1 MEPEYDRFSTPIP
14 GQSLTEE
21 PGKWS
26 WDKPPKFASLEESA
40 DATMEKLFSD
50 KNTKNVIMMLEAGVP
65 VEGIARS
72 IVFAGFQSGAYSVDV
87 ALLLTPMVTEA
98 VLTIGTVAEVKD
110 MRLSL
115 KPKDE
120 KQDNFEVGMADAK
133 FIKFLSSKTEKDL
146 TKIKET
152 AEEKEPTEGL
162 MSRPTKEE
170 DE

>member
-1 MEPEYDRFSTPIP
+1 MEPEYDKFSTPIP

-21 PGKWS
+21 PGKWA
-26 WDKPPKFASLEESA
+26 WDNPPQFASLEEAA
-40 DATMEKLFSD
+40 DATMKKLFSD

-72 IVFAGFQSGAYSVDV
+72 VVFAGFQSGAYSVDV

-98 VLTIGTVAEVKD
+98 VLTIGTVAEVED
-110 MRLSL
+110 MRLSM
-115 KPKDE
+115 KPKSK
-120 KQDNFEVGMADAK
+120 KQDDFEVGMADAK
-133 FIKFLSSKTEKDL
+133 FIKFLSEKTEKDL

-162 MSRPTKEE
+162 MSRPTQEE